1 MRKRSSLDGMRVESS
16 QNDQHILSVPRLGLS
31 LIVQATYRGFDSS
44 ALLILG

>member
-16 QNDQHILSVPRLGLS
+16 QNDQHILSVARLGLS

>member
-1 MRKRSSLDGMRVESS
+1 MLKRSSLDRLPKMRVEWRSF
-16 QNDQHILSVPRLGLS
+16 LSVARLG